1 MNQYT
6 KNEDEKVKEYIKRAK
21 KILGIELEG
30 DSKTPENLLKM
41 TDLIIETAKMLQ
53 IEKIE
58 WERTIRKI

>member
-1 MNQYT
+1 MNKY
-6 KNEDEKVKEYIKRAK
+6 DIHDDAKVKNYIKRAK

-30 DSKTPENLLKM
+30 DTKTPENLLKM
-41 TDLIIETAKMLQ
+41 TELIIETAKMLQ